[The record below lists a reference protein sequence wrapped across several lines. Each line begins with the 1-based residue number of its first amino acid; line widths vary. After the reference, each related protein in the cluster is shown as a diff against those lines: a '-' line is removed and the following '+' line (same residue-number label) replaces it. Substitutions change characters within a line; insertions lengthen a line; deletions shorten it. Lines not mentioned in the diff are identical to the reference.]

1 MVPKIALNKPNSYFL
16 LNGDEAV
23 ARGAVEANVKVA
35 ASYPGTPATE
45 ILETI
50 AEVAK
55 EFGIYAEWSINEIV
69 AMEVAVGASM
79 TGTRSIVSMKH
90 VGLNVAADAA
100 MTLAYTGIP
109 GGLVIVVC
117 DDPAMHSSQNEQ
129 DTRYFSVHSNIPL
142 LDAGSPQEAYEMTR
156 DAYELSEKLQLPI
169 IVRLTTRV
177 AHGKARVKVASSS
190 GFKTSRALP
199 LERAFRIGT
208 DPHNAICI
216 PAVGQGFIEIWIR
229 SAKVGHF
236 LEVMFSEAPVLL
248 NQKPVA
254 GARRLAH
261 GDTIQILDYHLVY
274 LAS

>member
-1 MVPKIALNKPNSYFL
+1 MVSKIAANKPNSYLL

-55 EFGIYAEWSINEIV
+55 QFGIYAEWSINEIV

-79 TGTRSIVSMKH
+79 AGVRSIVSMKH

-100 MTLAYTGIP
+100 MTLAYTGVV
-109 GGLVIVVC
+109 GGMVIAVC

-156 DAYELSEKLQLPI
+156 EAFEISEKLQLPI

-177 AHGKARVKVASSS
+177 AHGKARVKIGEFQNLKEESRIRQERIKMGHGPSKRHASAPNPEEADWQKQKNSS
-190 GFKTSRALP
+190 TNPSSTFLKTT
-199 LERAFRIGT
+199 E
-208 DPHNAICI
+208 
-216 PAVGQGFIEIWIR
+216 
-229 SAKVGHF
+229 KK
-236 LEVMFSEAPVLL
+236 SE
-248 NQKPVA
+248 
-254 GARRLAH
+254 
-261 GDTIQILDYHLVY
+261 
-274 LAS
+274 